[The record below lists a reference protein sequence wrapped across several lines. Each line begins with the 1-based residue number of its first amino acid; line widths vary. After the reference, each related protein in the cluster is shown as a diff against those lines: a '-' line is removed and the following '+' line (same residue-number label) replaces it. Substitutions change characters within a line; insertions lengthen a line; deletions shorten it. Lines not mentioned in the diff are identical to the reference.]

1 MRRLRSAIR
10 SAALVLAF
18 VSVARPASADIYAFT
33 DDRGVT
39 HYTNVP
45 ADPRYAML
53 LKAVAEVSL
62 TQAGERISP
71 VLLARSAGFDAY
83 ITEAALSASVH
94 PDLLRAVIVVESGF
108 NARAVSRRGAQGL
121 MQLMPATARHYGVR
135 DSFDPAQNIAG
146 GARYLRALLDRYDN
160 DLHLVLAAYN
170 AGERAVE
177 NAGRRIPPFK
187 ETRAYVPRVLKI
199 YRALSEPS

>member
-1 MRRLRSAIR
+1 MRHTRP
-10 SAALVLAF
+10 
-18 VSVARPASADIYAFT
+18 ARPLKLLIFLLAVATGAVRADIYAFT

-39 HYTNVP
+39 HFTNVP

-53 LKAVAEVSL
+53 LKAAVEVKQ
-62 TQAGERISP
+62 TQAGERLSP
-71 VLLARSAGFDAY
+71 SMLARSAGFDAY
-83 ITEAALSASVH
+83 IAAAAESSAVH

-108 NARAVSRRGAQGL
+108 NANAVSRRGAQGL
-121 MQLMPATARHYGVR
+121 MQLMPATARHYGVH

-146 GARYLRALLDRYDN
+146 GARYLRTLLDRYDN

-187 ETRAYVPRVLKI
+187 ETRAYVPRVLKVF
-199 YRALSEPS
+199 RTLSTTS

>member
-1 MRRLRSAIR
+1 MSRRRSAFR
-10 SAALVLAF
+10 TSALVIALVGLPELAG
-18 VSVARPASADIYAFT
+18 ADIYAFT

-45 ADPRYAML
+45 ADPRYEML
-53 LKAVAEVSL
+53 LKAAAEVSL
-62 TQAGERISP
+62 TRAGERMNPS
-71 VLLARSAGFDAY
+71 LLARSSGFDAY
-83 ITEAALSASVH
+83 ITEAAQSSSVH

-146 GARYLRALLDRYDN
+146 GARYLRVLLDRYDN

-187 ETRAYVPRVLKI
+187 ETRAYVPRVLKVFH
-199 YRALSEPS
+199 ALSASS